1 MENRLISGNSYLS
14 YPLTRVWRVTTI
26 PREVSEGFVYDADD
40 AYALGLWCAD
50 SYWWSSSIGLSNV
63 EPELILRFG
72 HYLSKTLGP
81 DRIRLRIYEVPGN
94 GIDERVL
101 RLTERVSVRPP
112 FKMKRTAYHVYVNCR
127 PLVRRFFEG
136 RRRLSELDSQWVGP
150 YIAGR
155 FDGDGSFGTRVRIA
169 YTTEEEARLDSQLL
183 RAAGIE
189 NTSVLYYSK
198 ANEFCVY
205 IHGSDVKLFIS
216 LIRPYSWK
224 ASLHPLETAMASL
237 DEIESDLK
245 SVSGAIR
252 RPRLTIG

>member
-1 MENRLISGNSYLS
+1 M
-14 YPLTRVWRVTTI
+14 TTI
-26 PREVSEGFVYDADD
+26 PREVSAGFVNDADD

-63 EPELILRFG
+63 EPELILWFG
-72 HYLSKTLGP
+72 KYLSRALSP
-81 DRIRLRIYEVPGN
+81 DRIRLRIYKVPEI

-101 RLTERVSVRPP
+101 RMTERVSVRPP
-112 FKMKRTAYHVYVNCR
+112 FKMRRTAYQVYVNCR

-136 RRRLSELDSQWVGP
+136 RRRVSELDSKWVGP

-169 YTTEEEARLDSQLL
+169 YTTREEAQLDSQLL

-205 IHGSDVKLFIS
+205 IHGSDVELFTN
-216 LIRPYSWK
+216 LIRPHSWK

-237 DEIESDLK
+237 DEIE
-245 SVSGAIR
+245 
-252 RPRLTIG
+252 